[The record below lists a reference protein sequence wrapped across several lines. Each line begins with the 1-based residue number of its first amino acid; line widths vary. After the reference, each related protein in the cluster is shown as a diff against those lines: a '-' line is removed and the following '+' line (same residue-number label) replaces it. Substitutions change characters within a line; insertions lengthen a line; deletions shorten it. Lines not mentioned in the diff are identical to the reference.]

1 MADLVKIATARRM
14 RGEGSLLREIA
25 EALKVSDATVSIWTR
40 GVLSRNKQA
49 DDPRKRRVL
58 PILERLYKEGG
69 SIGEIA
75 VVTGVPA
82 PTLYDWRRELGLPR
96 NRRSIYVTD
105 ELRRRISKALSR
117 DPDGEAKYLAAK
129 LYVENL
135 LSTTDL
141 ADIFHVTSVTI
152 SSWLGAMNV
161 RIRSRLTQRTREK
174 LRAANLGSKRYNWK
188 GGKNGENQRLRL
200 SMYMRDARAACFD
213 RDDYTCRSCGQRGG
227 RLNAHHVWPFQRFPE
242 WKYEVWNL
250 VTLCRPCHIAFHNA
264 AGGPVRIAIGPF
276 FSKTYE
282 VREPSAAYGRAL
294 AA

>member
-1 MADLVKIATARRM
+1 MADLVKIETARRM
-14 RGEGSLLREIA
+14 RAEGKLMREIA
-25 EALKVSDATVSIWTR
+25 EALNVCAATASVWTR
-40 GVLSRNKQA
+40 GVLAYNKQA
-49 DDPRKRRVL
+49 VDPRKSQVL
-58 PILERLYKEGG
+58 PVLERLYKEGR
-69 SIGEIA
+69 SIQEIA

-82 PTLYDWRRELGLPR
+82 PTLYDWRRELKLPR
-96 NRRSIYVTD
+96 NRRSVYVTD

-117 DPDGEAKYLAAK
+117 DPDGESKYLAAK

-135 LSTTDL
+135 LPTTAL

-152 SSWLGAMNV
+152 SSWLAAMNV
-161 RIRSRLTQRTREK
+161 RIRSTPTQRTREK

-188 GGKNGENQRLRL
+188 GGARGKNQRLRL

-227 RLNAHHVWPFQRFPE
+227 RLNAHHIWPFQRFPE

-264 AGGPVRIAIGPF
+264 AGGAVRIAIGPF
-276 FSKTYE
+276 FSKTFE
-282 VREPSAAYGRAL
+282 VREPSAAYGHAL

>member
-1 MADLVKIATARRM
+1 M
-14 RGEGSLLREIA
+14 RAEGKLLREIA
-25 EALKVSDATVSIWTR
+25 EALNVCDATASVWTR
-40 GVLSRNKQA
+40 GVLSHNKQGA
-49 DDPRKRRVL
+49 DPRKRQVL
-58 PILERLYKEGG
+58 PILERLYKEGR
-69 SIGEIA
+69 SIGGIA

-82 PTLYDWRRELGLPR
+82 PTLYDWRRELKLPR
-96 NRRSIYVTD
+96 SRRSVYVTD
-105 ELRRRISKALSR
+105 ELRQRISKALSR

-152 SSWLGAMNV
+152 SSWLAAMNV
-161 RIRSRLTQRTREK
+161 RIRSNLTQRTREK

-188 GGKNGENQRLRL
+188 GGKSGENRRLRL

-250 VTLCRPCHIAFHNA
+250 VTFCRPCHIAFHNA
-264 AGGPVRIAIGPF
+264 ARGAVRIAIGPF
-276 FSKTYE
+276 FSKTFE
-282 VREPSAAYGRAL
+282 VRESSAAYGHAL

>member
-14 RGEGSLLREIA
+14 RADGTLLREIA
-25 EALKVSDATVSIWTR
+25 EALKVSDATVSIWAR

-58 PILERLYKEGG
+58 PILERLYKEGK

-188 GGKNGENQRLRL
+188 GGKSGENQRLRL

-213 RDDYTCRSCGQRGG
+213 RDNYTCRSCGQRGG